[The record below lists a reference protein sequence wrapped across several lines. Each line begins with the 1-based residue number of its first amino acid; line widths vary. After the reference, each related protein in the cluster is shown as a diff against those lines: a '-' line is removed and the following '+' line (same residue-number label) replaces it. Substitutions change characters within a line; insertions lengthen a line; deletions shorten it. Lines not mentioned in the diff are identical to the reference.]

1 MNESHYPANSLFWLV
16 TPWVDM
22 DCHDKLY
29 IQDHRVC
36 AYGSDRPKLTRLCAN
51 FLEVFTINLQCPG
64 IPAPDS
70 RAFVRTTQQVLERVA
85 KRLRQ
90 SVCPWHLSNRPEP
103 PFELPGKP
111 TEILPGT
118 AREPVWNLPEP
129 SWELCRNLSETYRNL
144 PGNCTRTCPK
154 PSGTFLG
161 TAQEPFQNIINYS
174 PPKLTRTCR
183 GHYGGINS
191 WFKSSWQPIGQ
202 SNATG
207 QRHSKHRI

>member
-1 MNESHYPANSLFWLV
+1 MEGVKSRVNSFLPKFINLPAANIFVEGLKSQVNSFLRPSWGWQENIFRLVIEIRSEQWPWPLVPAFIYGGCDWKVISPTVSYWMNESHYPANSFFWLV

-90 SVCPWHLSNRPEP
+90 SVCPWH
-103 PFELPGKP
+103 K
-111 TEILPGT
+111 
-118 AREPVWNLPEP
+118 W
-129 SWELCRNLSETYRNL
+129 
-144 PGNCTRTCPK
+144 
-154 PSGTFLG
+154 
-161 TAQEPFQNIINYS
+161 
-174 PPKLTRTCR
+174 
-183 GHYGGINS
+183 
-191 WFKSSWQPIGQ
+191 
-202 SNATG
+202 
-207 QRHSKHRI
+207 

>member
-1 MNESHYPANSLFWLV
+1 MNESHYPANSFFWLV

-70 RAFVRTTQQVLERVA
+70 RAFVRQLQPVSRTSQKFPGNNLRTSRKTARNPPEPCRELHRNLSETLQNLPGNCTGTCPKPTGTFLGTVQELTVGELTLDLSPPERNF
-85 KRLRQ
+85 
-90 SVCPWHLSNRPEP
+90 SNRPEP

-111 TEILPGT
+111 TGTLPGT
-118 AREPVWNLPEP
+118 AREPV
-129 SWELCRNLSETYRNL
+129 
-144 PGNCTRTCPK
+144 
-154 PSGTFLG
+154 
-161 TAQEPFQNIINYS
+161 
-174 PPKLTRTCR
+174 
-183 GHYGGINS
+183 
-191 WFKSSWQPIGQ
+191 
-202 SNATG
+202 
-207 QRHSKHRI
+207 